1 VERIQVASLAGTLIA
16 ALLLTLGVASCEN
29 PFAPSLRGS
38 TESLWTDASTV
49 GGLLQNFVTAYQLGD
64 SLQYAALLDDQF
76 QFRYYDVILQRSE
89 GWYRETELRATSRM
103 FHSFQNLSLIWGG
116 LDSTTLAISDS
127 DTPIE
132 IRPHYTLVLDDIS
145 PLLGFARLTLYKP
158 AGGRFRIVL
167 WEDEY

>member
-1 VERIQVASLAGTLIA
+1 VERIQVAGCAGTLIA
-16 ALLLTLGVASCEN
+16 ALLLTLAVVSCEN
-29 PFAPSLRGS
+29 PFAPALRGS

-76 QFRYYDVILQRSE
+76 QFRYYDVTLQRSE
-89 GWYRETELRATSRM
+89 GWYRETELRTTSRM
-103 FHSFQNLSLIWGG
+103 FRTFDNLSLIWGG
-116 LDSTTLAISDS
+116 LDSTDLQNSTS
-127 DTPIE
+127 DTPVE
-132 IRPHYTLVLDDIS
+132 IRVHYTLVLDDIS
-145 PLLGFARLTLYKP
+145 PLLGFARFTLLKP